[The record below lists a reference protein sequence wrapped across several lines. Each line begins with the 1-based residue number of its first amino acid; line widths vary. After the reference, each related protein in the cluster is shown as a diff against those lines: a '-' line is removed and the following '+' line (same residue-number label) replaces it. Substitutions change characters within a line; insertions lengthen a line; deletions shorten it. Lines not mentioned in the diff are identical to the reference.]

1 MIINP
6 LEENIYEVYEMERHE
21 ITVVLAEQIAQGTRW
36 LTGEHLKVVWAE
48 SGNPY

>member
-1 MIINP
+1 MIIKP
-6 LEENIYEVYEMERHE
+6 LEENIYEVERHE
-21 ITVVLAEQIAQGTRW
+21 ITVILAEQIAQGARK